1 MAKLLHVHSSTKLSI
16 RTRRPTTHTHDINA
30 TLDQHFC
37 DGDNI
42 CTWDIV
48 FNAAFT
54 LHNVH
59 LAEDADIN
67 EFVARIDAR
76 VSNDTAAC
84 INIDDVSILSINPLV
99 ANFTCTTKLVTPA
112 RDDGKYPNDTTA
124 AYMAVHQLHTHLTTH
139 IADMQPVPAFPLPC
153 SDVARD
159 YVEKYMKTYFEVSA
173 EYGDG
178 MMLFD
183 CTALTMRH
191 IFLKSN
197 TRQAFKGLH
206 LAALVPLELDY
217 VDVLGKRINL
227 IEEGRVQNRIKYKA
241 RPDDVI
247 NLIQAQ
253 QATRGTSSVRE
264 FSRIAENTFNCFKD
278 AVITK
283 ITTQQPQQ

>member
-1 MAKLLHVHSSTKLSI
+1 MVKLLHIHSSTKLSI
-16 RTRRPTTHTHDINA
+16 YARRPTTHTYNIDA

-37 DGDNI
+37 DGDST
-42 CTWDIV
+42 CTWDVV

-54 LHNVH
+54 LHSVH

-76 VSNDTAAC
+76 VSNDTSAR
-84 INIDDVSILSINPLV
+84 INIDDVSMLSINPLV

-112 RDDGKYPNDTTA
+112 RDDGKYPSDTTA
-124 AYMAVHQLHTHLTTH
+124 AYMAVQQLHTHLMTH
-139 IADMQPVPAFPLPC
+139 IADMQPVPAFPLPG

-159 YVEKYMKTYFEVSA
+159 YVEKYMKTYFDISA

-183 CTALTMRH
+183 CSALTMRH

-197 TRQAFKGLH
+197 TRQAYKGLH
-206 LAALVPLELDY
+206 LATLVPLELDY

-227 IEEGRVQNRIKYKA
+227 IEEGRAQNRIRYSA
-241 RPDDVI
+241 HHTDVI

-278 AVITK
+278 AIITK
-283 ITTQQPQQ
+283 ITTQQQQ